1 MRPLTWRRVLQLFW
15 FPLLVATMYMI
26 PWLCMV
32 SQRQP
37 FLGLPRYP
45 SVVLS
50 VHIGFIKNLTNP
62 THWNMMMNLK
72 LLPLFEIA
80 DHGSFPSSPSLII
93 DNLEHRR
100 VSFLVL
106 ICMCASCSLYQ
117 VFLLGSMNSWKIESS
132 SSFIL
137 WTISWTNARNN
148 TMLLFLIFL
157 RVILSLYFVGAC
169 SWDGSSHSS
178 ELYSSWV
185 CTNTLH

>member
-1 MRPLTWRRVLQLFW
+1 
-15 FPLLVATMYMI
+15 
-26 PWLCMV
+26 
-32 SQRQP
+32 
-37 FLGLPRYP
+37 
-45 SVVLS
+45 
-50 VHIGFIKNLTNP
+50 LTNP

-80 DHGSFPSSPSLII
+80 DHGSFPSSPSFII
-93 DNLEHRR
+93 DKLEHGG

-185 CTNTLH
+185 CTNALHWFHCRQSGSCKFTFSFGFDVFQWFLKKNSCWPVLDSIGFLITVEKVHWG